1 MAPECLRRTQL
12 SEVGWQSIPKVS
24 NTHSRNRE
32 KKRIILQTYYLLPAT
47 LGWSRFASA
56 TVFCRQPINSLVY
69 CTDLVDAVLVDVAHG
84 L

>member
-32 KKRIILQTYYLLPAT
+32 KKRIILQTYYLLPTT
-47 LGWSRFASA
+47 LG
-56 TVFCRQPINSLVY
+56 
-69 CTDLVDAVLVDVAHG
+69 
-84 L
+84 